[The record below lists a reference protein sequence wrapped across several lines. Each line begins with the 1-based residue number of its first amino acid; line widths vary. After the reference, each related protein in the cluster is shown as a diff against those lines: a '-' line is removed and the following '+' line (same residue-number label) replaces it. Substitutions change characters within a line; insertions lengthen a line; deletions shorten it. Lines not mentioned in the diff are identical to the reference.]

1 MPFKTCKIETES
13 VPLQFSIEPGSA
25 EGTVPVLTWVRDAR
39 VARSVLAERIAPHP
53 TGMDQ
58 MPLDAENRVRNGTV
72 NGTVSVTTWPT
83 RG

>member
-58 MPLDAENRVRNGTV
+58 ILLDAENRARNGTQ
-72 NGTVSVTTWPT
+72 NGTHSINPCTT
-83 RG
+83 GG